1 VVRKVRL
8 VRMAIDAAGRV
19 ILEKASAGGNA
30 LGRWSGVVFGSSFGA
45 TVLAAG
51 PAMLSLVSVIRLIN
65 SSLIDRDK

>member
-1 VVRKVRL
+1 
-8 VRMAIDAAGRV
+8 V